1 MNSSDFKEQFD
12 IAGVSII
19 PKMKSCGKEN
29 CGACP
34 HGPFWYV
41 QAPGYWTV
49 AQSNGRM
56 EVYLGRA
63 WGSDDLLE
71 KVAPLLALRVR
82 EPFIAWIAGQLD
94 RERLA
99 EIGELLKGVERE
111 REGQGAARV
120 RAERVYRAALKEL
133 ADEESA
139 LKREAAGL
147 SKKLGVNGFATDKRI
162 GRGKMGTRPRR
173 VLAPV
178 KKKGAKR

>member
-94 RERLA
+94 RERVA
-99 EIGELLKGVERE
+99 EIGELLKGVERDRVGE
-111 REGQGAARV
+111 RGALAM
-120 RAERVYRAALKEL
+120 AERACAAALKEL
-133 ADEESA
+133 AQEESA
-139 LKREAAGL
+139 LKRERAAL
-147 SKKLGVNGFATDKRI
+147 AVKLGM
-162 GRGKMGTRPRR
+162 GKTGTRRRR
-173 VLAPV
+173 VLAPA